1 MDCELIILS
10 FSLQSESDQD
20 ARGGLMKPTI
30 ASQNKANG
38 ALRNSNSNLRRRG
51 MQSSGKR
58 DLIDG
63 LLS

>member
-38 ALRNSNSNLRRRG
+38 LRNSNSNLRRRG

-63 LLS
+63 LNN